1 MALRLAPPDDRQ
13 LPKSPL
19 TLVVCQVR
27 FEQLSAVSDPR
38 TALALHEA
46 LGGRQGKY
54 GKMEQIQSSSFAAS
68 VGPNAPAAVS
78 KVGDQQGW
86 RLTSDD
92 GSWLVTVF
100 PDQASLETT
109 TAYTNWQDDFHL
121 RIEELFQALEST
133 MSPAARQRL
142 GLRYIDQICDPVV
155 RSPDEW
161 QPYIRQEILGPI
173 LHPTLGASISASHQ
187 QIDIDAGDDL
197 RCSLRHGFF
206 RDAARDNALTYVLD
220 TDVFRAGV
228 AEYDSQSLVAEVE
241 EFHTLVLQV
250 FQACVTP
257 AYLEYLGQP

>member
-1 MALRLAPPDDRQ
+1 MPLQLAPPDERQ
-13 LPKSPL
+13 LPRSPL

-46 LGGRQGKY
+46 LGGRDGRY

-68 VGPNAPAAVS
+68 VRPNVPAAIS

-86 RLTSDD
+86 RFQSDD
-92 GSWLVTVF
+92 DAWLVTVF

-109 TAYTNWQDDFHL
+109 TAYTSWQNDF
-121 RIEELFQALEST
+121 RQRVDELFGALGSALK
-133 MSPAARQRL
+133 PAARQRL
-142 GLRYIDQICDPVV
+142 GLRYIDQICDPLVK
-155 RSPDEW
+155 SPDEW
-161 QPYIRQEILGPI
+161 KPYIRPEILGPV
-173 LHPTLGASISASHQ
+173 LHPTLGAGISGSQ
-187 QIDIDAGDDL
+187 QQLDLDAGNAL

-206 RDAARDNALTYVLD
+206 RDRVKDNALTYVLD

-228 AEYDSQSLVAEVE
+228 ATFDAGALVAELE
-241 EFHTLVLQV
+241 EFHTLVLQI

-257 AYLEYLGQP
+257 TLLDYLGQS